1 MLRVSKSSRRKICSC
16 VLLLGFLVTCP
27 RAHGAPLDVS
37 EEVVAAEARRVAA
50 IAKASEATIAVFE
63 ANKAGG
69 GGSGVV
75 ISADGYALTNF
86 HVTQPCGHHMSCGMN
101 TGEIY
106 DAVLVGID
114 PTGDLALIKLLGRD
128 DFPTATIAD
137 SDSVLVGDECFAV
150 GNPFLLAT
158 DMTPTVTYGV
168 VSGVRRYQ
176 PPAGSGILEY
186 TDCIQTDAAI
196 NPGNSGGPLFNASGD
211 LIGINGRGSFEKR
224 GRVNVGVGYAISI
237 NQAVNFIGVL
247 RSGRVVDHATLGA
260 TVSTNDDGTVV
271 VTNILGSSDA
281 YRRGLRYGD
290 QIVTLADRTIDS
302 ANTFKNVLGILPRG
316 WRVPLTFRRDG
327 ESFDIFVRLA
337 GVHSPE
343 ILWRLSQAGGPQRPP
358 DGRPPDGQRP
368 QDGKPNDD
376 HDDEAPPERQD
387 KDSPGRSAAD
397 VSREKANTEVS
408 KRFEARRGFANFYF
422 NRIEKQRVWGAFT
435 AAHQIELTP
444 TTPHATWEMQF
455 TLADGDQLAVQL
467 DDATARIKR
476 TGAQQ
481 EELVVDMTTNLATM
495 RQPEGSGGLYLALYL
510 LRRLMVL
517 GPDQFGEVIYW
528 GTAPLPHRTAKY
540 DVFLAT
546 HDVVESRFYFAPDS
560 GQMRALEM
568 FPDSEVDPCELEFD
582 DFRPTEGGPTLAHRI
597 TVRFGDAVYTTL
609 TLESV
614 RYSQPTNAPPV
625 DAQPA
630 DGGDAS

>member
-1 MLRVSKSSRRKICSC
+1 
-16 VLLLGFLVTCP
+16 
-27 RAHGAPLDVS
+27 
-37 EEVVAAEARRVAA
+37 
-50 IAKASEATIAVFE
+50 
-63 ANKAGG
+63 
-69 GGSGVV
+69 
-75 ISADGYALTNF
+75 
-86 HVTQPCGHHMSCGMN
+86 MSCGMN

-114 PTGDLALIKLLGRD
+114 PTGDLALIKLLGRN

-137 SDSVLVGDECFAV
+137 SDSVRVGDECFAV

-196 NPGNSGGPLFNASGD
+196 NPGNSGGPLFNADGD

-316 WRVPLTFRRDG
+316 WRVPLTYRRDG
-327 ESFDIFVRLA
+327 ESVDIFVRLA

-358 DGRPPDGQRP
+358 DRQHPEGQRP
-368 QDGKPNDD
+368 DDDEPDDDEPDDNND
-376 HDDEAPPERQD
+376 HDESPDRHD
-387 KDSPGRSAAD
+387 KDSSGPSAAE
-397 VSREKANTEVS
+397 VSREKANAQVA
-408 KRFEARRGFANFYF
+408 KRFEARRGFANFHF
-422 NRIEKQRVWGAFT
+422 NRTEKQRVWGAFT
-435 AAHQIELTP
+435 ATNQIEVAP
-444 TTPHATWEMQF
+444 TAPHASWEMQF
-455 TLADGDQLAVQL
+455 TLDNGDRLVVQL
-467 DDATARIKR
+467 DDTTARIKR
-476 TGAQQ
+476 TGVQQ
-481 EELVVDMTTNLATM
+481 EELVVDMTTNLAEM
-495 RQPEGSGGLYLALYL
+495 RQPDGSGGFYLALYL
-510 LRRLMVL
+510 LRRLVVL
-517 GPDQFGEVIYW
+517 GPDQFGEIIYW
-528 GTAPLPHRTAKY
+528 GTAPLPRRTEKF
-540 DVFLAT
+540 DVLLAT

-582 DFRPTEGGPTLAHRI
+582 NFRPTEGGPTLPHRI
-597 TVRFGDAVYTTL
+597 TVRFGDTVYATL
-609 TLESV
+609 TLESIG
-614 RYSQPTNAPPV
+614 YIESTNGPPV

-630 DGGDAS
+630 VGGDAS